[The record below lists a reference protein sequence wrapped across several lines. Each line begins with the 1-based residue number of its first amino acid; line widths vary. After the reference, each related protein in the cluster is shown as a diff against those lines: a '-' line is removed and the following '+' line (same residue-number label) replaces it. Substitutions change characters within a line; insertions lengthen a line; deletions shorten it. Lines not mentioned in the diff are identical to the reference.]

1 MWWEPFP
8 DSPRDQL
15 YLSWSPWA
23 QGAAAHPLCP
33 LPAGRVARGMVNLAL
48 GVLVAWLS
56 IPVVLNL
63 LSPRQVMNSS
73 FNPLRIVN
81 TYGAFG
87 RYLRATETPGEMHIC
102 GQPLPAPPAL
112 PWPAQAGAPGGKAQ
126 P

>member
-8 DSPRDQL
+8 DSLRDQL
-15 YLSWSPWA
+15 CLSWSPWA
-23 QGAAAHPLCP
+23 QGSAERPGLGVTAHSLCP
-33 LPAGRVARGMVNLAL
+33 LPAGCVARSTVNLVL
-48 GVLVAWLS
+48 GILVAWLS

-87 RYLRATETPGEMHIC
+87 RYRRATETPG
-102 GQPLPAPPAL
+102 
-112 PWPAQAGAPGGKAQ
+112 
-126 P
+126 